1 MVQTSDKPSRE
12 TDVEARERQVDY
24 AFKVITHPIY
34 RGRFWCSERKDYFN
48 YIDWLNTETQ

>member
-48 YIDWLNTETQ
+48 YIDWLNTET